1 MLKKLGYKILICSL
15 YLFAAVSLAEA
26 RTLLFVPADNRPVSL
41 EYAVDTV
48 KAANFDILVPPEE
61 YLAGRG
67 RTGEPEQIWDWLN
80 ENAPKAEALVLSAD
94 TLIYG
99 GLVDSRTHDFS
110 DYVLNWRMRRFE
122 RLRQRNPQVRIYVFS
137 TIMRSPHGTAG
148 GVEPAYYETYGP
160 DIFRLTA
167 LEDKAESA
175 GLSPDEKQ
183 TLHSLQTT
191 VPADYLAD
199 WLQRRNKNFRVNA
212 KLVELAKGK
221 AFDYL
226 LIGRDDT
233 SPYSQS
239 HKESRLLE
247 KMAAPLSSA
256 AYGSF
261 PGADQL
267 GMVLLARA
275 YNELNGSKPV
285 VEIQYTLGAGP
296 STVASYEDQPVD
308 RTLRDHIMAA
318 GGLVARQSPHPDLVL
333 AVNTPLS
340 NRTPEAG
347 VFENLPL
354 HSEAT
359 NQFVLDIAKRL
370 RAGEA
375 VAVADIA
382 FANGADNSFLKELYD
397 QGLLDKLSA
406 YSGWNT
412 ASNTLGYAIGQGM
425 MARDMSDAARKRLLL
440 VRYLDDWAY
449 QANVRKEIYRE
460 MFSDEQRSPE
470 YLNWHEAEVT
480 ALTDARIKAF
490 ARQYLWVD
498 PAAINI
504 SFPWNRMFEIEV
516 AIGKGEQ
523 DQEQGTDSKEK

>member
-1 MLKKLGYKILICSL
+1 LKKRWYRVLVCSL
-15 YLFAAVSLAEA
+15 YLFTVVTLAEA

-48 KAANFDILVPPEE
+48 KAANFNILVPPEE

-80 ENAPKAEALVLSAD
+80 ENASKADALVLSAD

-110 DYVLNWRMRRFE
+110 DFVLEWRMRRFE
-122 RLRQRNPQVRIYVFS
+122 RLRQRNPQVPIYVFS
-137 TIMRSPHGTAG
+137 TIMRSPQGTAG
-148 GVEPAYYETYGP
+148 GVEPSYYETYGP
-160 DIFRLTA
+160 DIFLLTA
-167 LEDKAESA
+167 LQDKAESA
-175 GLSPDEKQ
+175 GLSPDEEQ
-183 TLHSLQTT
+183 NLHRLQTT

-212 KLVELAKGK
+212 KLVELTKERI
-221 AFDYL
+221 FDYL

-233 SPYSQS
+233 SPFSQS
-239 HKESRLLE
+239 HKESRLLG
-247 KMAAPLSSA
+247 KMAASLPADTYS
-256 AYGSF
+256 SF

-275 YNELNGSKPV
+275 YNELNRNKPV

-308 RTLRDHIMAA
+308 PTLRDHIMAA
-318 GGLVARQSPHPDLVL
+318 GGLVAGKSQHPDLVL

-359 NQFVLDIAKRL
+359 NRYVMDIAKRL
-370 RAGEA
+370 KAGEP

-412 ASNTLGYAIGQGM
+412 ASNTLGYAVGQGM
-425 MARDMSDAARKRLLL
+425 MAREMSDEARKRLLL
-440 VRYLDDWAY
+440 VRYLDDWVY

-460 MFSDEQRSPE
+460 IFTDGKRSPE
-470 YLNWHEAEVT
+470 YLNWHEAEIT
-480 ALTDARIKAF
+480 ALTDAKIKAF

-504 SFPWNRMFEIEV
+504 SFPWNRMFEIKVE
-516 AIGKGEQ
+516 IGNRE
-523 DQEQGTDSKEK
+523 